1 MPDLV
6 DMKSSIEEAIGW
18 LRRALDT
25 ASMGGVED
33 YETGAPGC
41 WPVMDALA
49 LRLQP
54 ILKQL
59 ESVLPL
65 DPEIEAAIKEEWKR
79 IDDYEDPRTMGL
91 GH

>member
-1 MPDLV
+1 MPDLI
-6 DMKSSIEEAIGW
+6 DMKGSIEEAIGW
-18 LRRALDT
+18 LRRALDN
-25 ASMGGVED
+25 AGMVDVDGYERGG
-33 YETGAPGC
+33 

-65 DPEIEAAIKEEWKR
+65 DPEIEAAIEEEWKR

-91 GH
+91 GR